1 MAALGTSTGD
11 VTSGGPTLPGDP
23 LLPLST
29 FLLGLPGEGAF
40 PAFLWLD
47 LVSQYQRCAVPAMRP
62 RSQRALAQLHRGSG
76 LPGWWSPRSAAG
88 VTRPM
93 GTLAFGEV

>member
-1 MAALGTSTGD
+1 MGVPLCQGT
-11 VTSGGPTLPGDP
+11 L
-23 LLPLST
+23 LLPLSA

-40 PAFLWLD
+40 PAFLWSD

-76 LPGWWSPRSAAG
+76 LPGSGVVGDLGGHPGRQQEWW